1 MLHRGAIIRRASK
14 FRALS
19 PSQLRYANSLAS
31 YQKTHGSD
39 PRTSLGASI
48 GTKQTISLATSGAQ
62 KPSWELARAKIES
75 EYDDSMV
82 GLKGG
87 QIFHEMM
94 KRHGVKHIFG
104 YPGGAILPVFDAIYE
119 SSHFDFIL
127 PKHEQGAGHMA
138 QGYARATGKPGVV
151 LVTSGPGV
159 TNMVTPMQDALSDG
173 TPIVVFCGQVPTRA
187 IGTDAFQESDAVG
200 ICGACSK
207 WAVTV
212 NSIDELP
219 QRITE
224 AFDIATSGR
233 PGPVLVSLPSDV
245 TASTLQRPISTKS
258 MLPSRRRV
266 ESRARATDIQS
277 KELEETL
284 NRVARLVNLAR
295 KPVIYA
301 GQGIILPE
309 NGPELLKELADKCS
323 IPVTTSLQG
332 LGAFDELDDKALHM
346 LGLHGTAYAN
356 MAVQNADL
364 ILALGARFDDRVTMD
379 VSKFAPAA
387 FTAEKEGRGGVV
399 HFEILPKN
407 INKVVNATEAVEGDV
422 STNLRLLLPLL
433 RAVDPLDE
441 SRKEWLSA
449 IQEWKSTWPIS
460 DFDRTSRPELI
471 KPQVVVERLS
481 HLVEDRKEDVFI
493 TTGVGQHQMWAA
505 QHFRW
510 RKPRSMITSGGL
522 GTMGFGLPA
531 AIGAKVAHPDALVI
545 DIDGD
550 ASFSMTLTELSTAA
564 QFNVGVK
571 ILLLNNDEQG
581 MVTQLQNSYYED
593 RYAHAHHENP
603 DFVTL
608 AESMHVKARRVSD
621 PRELDESLAWLLETP
636 GPALLE
642 VVTDRKV
649 PVLPTVPSGRGLD
662 EFIPYSQEKEIQRRE
677 LIRRRTQGLHG

>member
-1 MLHRGAIIRRASK
+1 ML
-14 FRALS
+14 
-19 PSQLRYANSLAS
+19 NSIDT
-31 YQKTHGSD
+31 K
-39 PRTSLGASI
+39 
-48 GTKQTISLATSGAQ
+48 GTVGLATSGAR
-62 KPSWELARAKIES
+62 KTSWEIARAKRES
-75 EYDDSMV
+75 EYDDSLI

-104 YPGGAILPVFDAIYE
+104 YPVGAILPVFDARYE

-159 TNMVTPMQDALSDG
+159 TNMVTPMQDALSDC
-173 TPIVVFCGQVPTRA
+173 TPIVVFCGQVPTRV

-212 NSIDELP
+212 NEIDELP
-219 QRITE
+219 QRIT
-224 AFDIATSGR
+224 
-233 PGPVLVSLPSDV
+233 VDV
-245 TASTLQRPISTKS
+245 VGVA
-258 MLPSRRRV
+258 
-266 ESRARATDIQS
+266 DNQS
-277 KELEETL
+277 KELERTL
-284 NRVARLVNLAR
+284 NRVARLVNQAR
-295 KPVIYA
+295 KPVIYT
-301 GQGIILPE
+301 GQGTILSE
-309 NGPELLKELADKCS
+309 NGPELLKELANKCS

-356 MAVQNADL
+356 MAVQKADL
-364 ILALGARFDDRVTMD
+364 ILALGARFDDRVTMN

-387 FTAEKEGRGGVV
+387 FTAEKEGRGGIV

-441 SRKEWLSA
+441 SRKDWLSA

-460 DFDRTSRPELI
+460 DFDRTSRPGLI

-481 HLVEDRKEDVFI
+481 HLVEKRRGDVFI
-493 TTGVGQHQMWAA
+493 TT
-505 QHFRW
+505 
-510 RKPRSMITSGGL
+510 GGL

-531 AIGAKVAHPDALVI
+531 AIGAKVAHPSALVI

-581 MVTQLQNSYYED
+581 MVTQLQNAYYED

-603 DFVTL
+603 DFVKV
-608 AESMHVKARRVSD
+608 AESMHVEARRVSD
-621 PRELDESLAWLLETP
+621 PRELDESLTWLLKTR

-642 VVTDRKV
+642 EVTDRKV

-662 EFIPYSQEKEIQRRE
+662 EFTPYSQEKENQRRL